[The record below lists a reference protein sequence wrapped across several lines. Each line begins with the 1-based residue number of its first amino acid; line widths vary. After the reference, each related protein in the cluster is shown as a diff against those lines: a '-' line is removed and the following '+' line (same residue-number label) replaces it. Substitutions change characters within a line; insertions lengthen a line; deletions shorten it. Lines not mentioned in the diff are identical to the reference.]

1 MAVIKHKTFRFKMW
15 DMPWGRPRVTWPSRP
30 QPWGVRDWLTLAV
43 SGPPSPYQR
52 LLGRVEDFVND
63 IGADNVVSINETN
76 VGFGAMVTVW
86 YRVESEASHKPY
98 KATMAEL

>member
-1 MAVIKHKTFRFKMW
+1 MSVIRHKTFRFKMW
-15 DMPWGRPRVTWPSRP
+15 DMTWGRPRVSWPESPR
-30 QPWGVRDWLTLAV
+30 PWGFWDWLSMGV
-43 SGPPSPYQR
+43 SAPPTPYQR
-52 LLGRVEDFVND
+52 LLGRVEAFVNE

>member
-15 DMPWGRPRVTWPSRP
+15 DMTWGRPRVSWPERP
-30 QPWGVRDWLTLAV
+30 RPWGFWDWLSMGV
-43 SGPPSPYQR
+43 SAPPTPYQR
-52 LLGRVEDFVND
+52 LLGRVEDFVNE

-86 YRVESEASHKPY
+86 YRVESEASYKPY